1 MKKIG
6 ITVIARMFGISPE
19 AIRKYEKQG
28 IILSQRD
35 QDNNFRRFN
44 LWDIAHLFRARLYTM
59 CGFSLK
65 ETTKMLSISNL
76 DEAENIIKNKEEDLV
91 RQILVIQRQLETLRN
106 MKSDIAEML
115 KGSTRLSY
123 TFEQSPT
130 VYFYD
135 FMDDQ
140 ALDDGENTLR
150 YVSEWIERLPFVFL
164 GLRFEYES
172 DKKFRSVMGVC
183 ATEEDRKKYMLSNL
197 PYTYCVKGGM
207 NLTTT
212 LVGTYSNPLNR
223 DSFQDIVGFLRSK
236 NFRIAGE
243 IWGEVRYS
251 AKIDNEYK
259 FYHKIWIPIEL
270 A

>member
-1 MKKIG
+1 
-6 ITVIARMFGISPE
+6 
-19 AIRKYEKQG
+19 
-28 IILSQRD
+28 
-35 QDNNFRRFN
+35 
-44 LWDIAHLFRARLYTM
+44 
-59 CGFSLK
+59 
-65 ETTKMLSISNL
+65 MLSS
-76 DEAENIIKNKEEDLV
+76 
-91 RQILVIQRQLETLRN
+91 
-106 MKSDIAEML
+106 
-115 KGSTRLSY
+115 
-123 TFEQSPT
+123 
-130 VYFYD
+130 
-135 FMDDQ
+135 
-140 ALDDGENTLR
+140 
-150 YVSEWIERLPFVFL
+150 
-164 GLRFEYES
+164 
-172 DKKFRSVMGVC
+172 
-183 ATEEDRKKYMLSNL
+183 L